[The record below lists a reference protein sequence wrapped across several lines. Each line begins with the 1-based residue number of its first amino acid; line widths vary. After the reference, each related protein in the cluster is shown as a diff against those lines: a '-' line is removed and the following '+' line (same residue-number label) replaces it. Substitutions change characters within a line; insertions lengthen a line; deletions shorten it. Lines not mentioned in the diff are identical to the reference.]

1 MLKEG
6 QVYKYEKNKFEIEK
20 IENGLVFVKY
30 IPYKNVIVSTKWIQE
45 YFFKKMVNVNVY
57 QLQNKTKK

>member
-6 QVYKYEKNKFEIEK
+6 QVYKYEKNKFEIAK
-20 IENGLVFVKY
+20 IENGWIFVKE
-30 IPYKNVIVSTKWIQE
+30 IPYKNVIASTNWIQE
-45 YFFKKMVNVNVY
+45 YFFKKMVNIGVY